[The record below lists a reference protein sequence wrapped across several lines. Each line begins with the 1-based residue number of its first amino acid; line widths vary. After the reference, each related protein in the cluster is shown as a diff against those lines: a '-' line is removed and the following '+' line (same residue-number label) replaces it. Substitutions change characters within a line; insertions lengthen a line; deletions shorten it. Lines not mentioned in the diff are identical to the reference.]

1 MPTTASL
8 PIKDAH
14 GTPDMEL
21 VLIDDSTLLLR
32 GAELLEQEVD
42 EAEQRATHDNTH
54 QAIIARLLHY
64 LASRELEETE
74 RAIER
79 LAAGVP
85 ITEVEGIGLDSSG
98 FKIHFKGHGHPLVH
112 LDLNAID
119 WVGACTFAE
128 QVEAAQARREQTK
141 ETPQ

>member
-1 MPTTASL
+1 MPITASL

-42 EAEQRATHDNTH
+42 QAEQRATQADAH
-54 QAIIARLLHY
+54 QSIIARLFHY
-64 LASRELEETE
+64 LASHELEETE

-85 ITEVEGIGLDSSG
+85 ITEVEWIGLDSSG
-98 FKIHFKGHGHPLVH
+98 FKIRFKGHGHPLIH
-112 LDLNAID
+112 LDLNALD
-119 WVGACTFAE
+119 WAGACTFAE
-128 QVEAAQARREQTK
+128 QFETAQAQREQTG
-141 ETPQ
+141 ETAQ